1 MDVNNG
7 NQPGYAGSTF
17 GDIGELNPDEVS
29 QTALERAKLNKNQ
42 ADIAPGK
49 FDVVVDPYAW
59 SEMLLFF
66 AVSASTG
73 YSPDLGMRQ
82 YKEGRS
88 YLSGRLGEK
97 ILGDNI
103 SIDDDVYHPNQAG
116 PPFDGAGC
124 QKNEV
129 SLVENGVF
137 RNVVSSRISQHRFG
151 AIPNDHEL
159 PVLNPLG

>member
-1 MDVNNG
+1 M
-7 NQPGYAGSTF
+7 
-17 GDIGELNPDEVS
+17 
-29 QTALERAKLNKNQ
+29 KKNQ

-59 SEMLLFF
+59 CEMLLFF

-97 ILGDNI
+97 IVCDNI
-103 SIDDDVYHPNQAG
+103 SIDDDAYHPSQAVTH
-116 PPFDGAGC
+116 FDADGC
-124 QKNEV
+124 QNSIVAPIANEV
-129 SLVENGVF
+129 L
-137 RNVVSSRISQHRFG
+137 RNRAAS
-151 AIPNDHEL
+151 PT
-159 PVLNPLG
+159 